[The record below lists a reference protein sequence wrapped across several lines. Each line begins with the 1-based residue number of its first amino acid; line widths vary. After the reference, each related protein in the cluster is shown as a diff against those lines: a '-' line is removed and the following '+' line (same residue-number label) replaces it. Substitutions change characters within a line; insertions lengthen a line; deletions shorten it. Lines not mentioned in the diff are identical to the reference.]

1 MDKRFGNR
9 QKNLNNLNN
18 KNINKKRK
26 INITFKK
33 VLVLVI
39 LISICLYTIS
49 VIYKLI
55 LDPTNIFTIEEGS
68 LYNQE
73 TNTGYV
79 IRGEVVVQGNNYKNG
94 VEPIKTEGEKAS
106 KNENIFRYYSKN
118 EKDLKVKIEELDIK
132 IQEAML
138 NEKSIYSPDI
148 KQIEDEI
155 DEKIEQIGDLTDS
168 KHINELKN
176 EIDELIV
183 KKAKIAGDLS
193 PQGTYL
199 NKLIE
204 ERKGYESQLNS
215 GSEYVAAPISGIV
228 SYKVDGYEEILT
240 PNNISS
246 LSLEYLED
254 LKLTTGQIIVSN
266 NEKGKV
272 IDNFKYFIATS
283 SKSSEAHNAEINDK
297 ISIRLSNGDE
307 IKAKIVHKN
316 KENDR
321 VLLVLELEEGI
332 ERLINYRKI
341 IFDIIWWKDTG
352 LKIPN
357 EAIVQ
362 ENDLDY
368 IVRNRAGYLSKLLVK
383 VERKGEK
390 YSIVEPYSNEE
401 LEKMGYTSSE
411 IINYKKVTIY
421 DEILLKPNL
430 SNLK

>member
-1 MDKRFGNR
+1 M
-9 QKNLNNLNN
+9 
-18 KNINKKRK
+18 NKKFEDKSKDLENNNIKENRK

-39 LISICLYTIS
+39 LFLICFYTLNI
-49 VIYKLI
+49 IYKLVI
-55 LDPTNIFTIEEGS
+55 EPTNIFTIENGS
-68 LYNQE
+68 LCNQE
-73 TNTGYV
+73 TSTGYV
-79 IRGEVVVQGNNYKNG
+79 IREEIVVQGDNYKNG
-94 VEPIKTEGEKAS
+94 VEPIKLEGEKAS

-118 EKDLKVKIEELDIK
+118 EEKLKIKIQELDIK

-138 NEKSIYSPDI
+138 NEKSIYSPDM
-148 KQIEDEI
+148 KQLEEKI
-155 DEKIEQIGDLTDS
+155 DEKIDKIVYLTDS
-168 KHINELKN
+168 SYIDELKN
-176 EIDELIV
+176 EIDDLII

-193 PQGTYL
+193 PGGTYL
-199 NKLIE
+199 NTLIE

-215 GSEYVAAPISGIV
+215 GCEYVTASISGVV

-240 PNNISS
+240 PSNLSS

-272 IDNFKYFIATS
+272 IDNFKYYIATS
-283 SKSSEAHNAEINDK
+283 SKTLEAQNAEINDK
-297 ISIRLSNGDE
+297 ITIRLSNGDE
-307 IKAKIVHKN
+307 IYAKIVHKN
-316 KENDR
+316 KEEDDR

-332 ERLINYRKI
+332 EELIDYRKI
-341 IFDIIWWKDTG
+341 IFDLIWWKDTG

-362 ENDLDY
+362 ENDLNY
-368 IVRNRAGYLSKLLVK
+368 VVRNRAGYLSKLLVK

-401 LEKMGYTSSE
+401 LEKMGYVPSE